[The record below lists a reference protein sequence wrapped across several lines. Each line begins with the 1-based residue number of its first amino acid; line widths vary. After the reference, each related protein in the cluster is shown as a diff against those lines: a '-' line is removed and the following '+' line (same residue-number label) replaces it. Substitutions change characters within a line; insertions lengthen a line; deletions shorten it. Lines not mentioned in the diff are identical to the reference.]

1 MPTNVWVVRDSNPPE
16 PLLILYGD
24 SRSQPQEQPKLTTST
39 NRSNNP
45 NKKQHQTTTALLSV
59 FYDLNGLSNRIRR
72 RGVRTK
78 GKTATRIDKMLIF
91 LLVFAAYVY
100 VFLYCQ

>member
-1 MPTNVWVVRDSNPPE
+1 MWVTLPRTPRRAMLLTYTIQVVIFTVATPWITTTTTN
-16 PLLILYGD
+16 IF
-24 SRSQPQEQPKLTTST
+24 K
-39 NRSNNP
+39 
-45 NKKQHQTTTALLSV
+45 HQTTTALLSV

-100 VFLYCQ
+100 VFKYR